1 MFKLN
6 AITASILLSTTAL
19 SFVTNAAEEADADI
33 EHISITGTRENR
45 ASSGA
50 TGLVLDIQDT
60 PQSISVIN
68 NQTMSLF
75 GADNINDALDLVT
88 GVSVERWETN
98 RTNYLSRGFE
108 IKSTQI
114 DGVGLPNS
122 WGIVQGQVDTYGY
135 ERIEVIRGANGLLTG
150 VGNSSGTINY
160 IRKRPTNETQGE
172 VGVSVGSYANYR
184 LQADYSTPLT
194 DDKSWAARAV
204 VATEQGNS
212 YLKGYSSDRSY
223 LYGTIDGQLSDNSS
237 IAIGISHQKDNTD
250 GAMWGGLTLVN
261 DDGSMAEFDVSASTA
276 QDWTFWNTEN
286 TNAFI
291 EYNYVLSPDWQLA
304 LSYNYRESDADARLL
319 FAYTYTGLTE
329 SGEGLVGWPGQY
341 PSEGQADIFEAKV
354 SGYFSLFGYDHQ
366 LLAGVSR
373 AKSTDDEY
381 YYEVDYLEPAF
392 GDLPAFPYAM
402 NAIQEPT
409 WGDKLLDSI
418 TEDTLTRYFVATQ
431 LNFDAVAVTLGM
443 NFIEFERSSSS
454 LLTKLDE
461 SEVSPYAGISYH
473 ITPSIMLYTSYSDI
487 YEPQDYYDVN
497 GDFLAPT
504 KGENYEAGL
513 KTDWFDN
520 KLAANFALFKAK
532 QLGLGVYA
540 GLNMETAQYYY
551 VGEDVYSEGAELDV
565 TGKIDENTV
574 INFGV
579 THTEIEDEN
588 GAKSHAWVPNT
599 VVNFSLEHTLTAMPE
614 VTLGMS
620 GKWQSEISR
629 IESYTGYKVTQ
640 GSYAK
645 LNVFAAWDVFENT
658 SIKLNIDNITN
669 EKYITSLWEIGY
681 YGAPREYKLSLD
693 YHF

>member
-6 AITASILLSTTAL
+6 AITVSLLLTTSAL
-19 SFVTNAAEEADADI
+19 SYLAHAAEELDADI

-68 NQTMSLF
+68 GDTMSLF

-122 WGIVQGQVDTYGY
+122 WGIVQGQVDAYGY
-135 ERIEVIRGANGLLTG
+135 EQIEVIRGANGLLTG

-160 IRKRPTNETQGE
+160 IRKRPKNDAQGE
-172 VGVSVGSYANYR
+172 VGVSIGSYANYR
-184 LQADYSTPLT
+184 VQADYSTPLT
-194 DDKSWAARAV
+194 DDKSWAARVV
-204 VATEQGNS
+204 VAAEQGDS
-212 YLKGYSSDRSY
+212 YLRGYSSDRRY
-223 LYGTIDGQLSDNSS
+223 LYGTVDGQLSDNSS
-237 IAIGISHQKDNTD
+237 IAFGVSYQKDNTD

-261 DDGSMAEFDVSASTA
+261 EDGSMAEFDVSASTA
-276 QDWTFWNTEN
+276 QDWTYWNTEN

-291 EYNYVLSPDWQLA
+291 EYNYLLSPDWQLA
-304 LSYNYRESDADARLL
+304 LSYNYRESNADSKLF
-319 FAYTYTGLTE
+319 FAYTYTGLTDT
-329 SGEGLVGWPGQY
+329 GEGLVGWPGKY
-341 PSEGQADIFEAKV
+341 PSKGDADIFEAKLT
-354 SGYFSLFGYDHQ
+354 GYYSLFGYEHQ

-381 YYEVDYLEPAF
+381 YYDVDSSEPAF
-392 GDLPAFPYAM
+392 GNLPAFPYAF
-402 NAIQEPT
+402 NAIQEPA
-409 WGDKLLDSI
+409 WGDKFLDSA
-418 TEDTLTRYFVATQ
+418 TENTLTRYFLATH
-431 LNFDAVAVTLGM
+431 LKFDDLAFTLGM
-443 NFIEFERSSSS
+443 NVIEFERTSSS

-461 SEVSPYAGISYH
+461 SEISPYAGISYH
-473 ITPSIMLYTSYSDI
+473 MTPSMMLYASYSDI
-487 YEPQDYYDVN
+487 YEPQDYYDES

-504 KGENYEAGL
+504 KGENYELGL
-513 KTDWFDN
+513 KTDWFD
-520 KLAANFALFKAK
+520 KRLAANFALFKAK

-540 GLNMETAQYYY
+540 GLNMDTAQYYY
-551 VGEDVYSEGAELDV
+551 VGEDVYSEGAELDI
-565 TGKIDENTV
+565 TGKIDDNTV
-574 INFGV
+574 INFGI
-579 THTEIEDEN
+579 THTEVEDEH

-599 VVNFSLEHTLTAMPE
+599 VVNFSLQHTLAAMPE
-614 VTLGMS
+614 LTVGLS
-620 GKWQSEISR
+620 GKWQSDISK
-629 IESYTGYKVTQ
+629 IESYTGYKVRQ
-640 GSYAK
+640 DSYAK
-645 LNVFAAWDVFENT
+645 LNLFAAWNVFDNT
-658 SIKLNIDNITN
+658 TIKLNVDNLTN

-693 YHF
+693 YRF